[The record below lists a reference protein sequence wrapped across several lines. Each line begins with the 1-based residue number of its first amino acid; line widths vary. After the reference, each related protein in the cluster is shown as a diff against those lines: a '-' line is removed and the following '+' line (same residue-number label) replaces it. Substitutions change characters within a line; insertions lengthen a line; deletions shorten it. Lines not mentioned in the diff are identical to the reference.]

1 MQGKDGSLISEIVD
15 SSGKIVHQM
24 RLKEFTKLVNP
35 AELSQA
41 MNQICMQMQLEEIQK
56 TLTEFRLET
65 NAKLDEILLKLHGNR
80 VIPTDTVKL
89 SFERYQ
95 KGEEI
100 TKGDLLLEI
109 DHAKASLLKEIR
121 ALQNGNYTSINQE
134 KT

>member
-1 MQGKDGSLISEIVD
+1 
-15 SSGKIVHQM
+15 M